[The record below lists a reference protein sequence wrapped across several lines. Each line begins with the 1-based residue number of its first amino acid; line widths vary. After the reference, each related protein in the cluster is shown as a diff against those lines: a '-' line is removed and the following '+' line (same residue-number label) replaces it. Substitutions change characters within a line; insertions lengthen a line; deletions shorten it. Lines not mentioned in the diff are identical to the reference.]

1 MIKKRVG
8 LLLSLFV
15 FILSS
20 HTASANP
27 FFLSNDILV
36 LNPNDGLSVCSTSL
50 NVTGSSNVEIVLKVL
65 TSAGMSLEQAAGVA
79 GNLVVESASETIN
92 PAAEEFP
99 GQDRGGKGVV
109 QWTAG
114 RWRGPDGLREFS
126 IYRVKSEAERLG
138 VKYDEAAQSLGV
150 TVGAEWS
157 DMTTQMEFMLWEVGQ
172 GAAWNGKP
180 GGTEQRGWQA
190 TIQEKT
196 PSAAAETWMLTY
208 ERPGTPHLDRRIAAA
223 NRIYQ
228 QFSGQQLGE
237 VTIGA
242 DNCGG
247 GVVAGN
253 ITSTAKNLA
262 WLHKVSI
269 KRGTSDRYGEDVAKP
284 EYVKAVEEVHSSIN
298 QAMFTDCGVFVST
311 VMRSSGVDPEY
322 PLRGTSTQLPYV
334 LSSSKYK
341 TFTAQSESE
350 LQPGDIM
357 IRDGHT
363 YIYVGS
369 YTAPEDNK
377 EYKAVGASWYT
388 RPPSG
393 HDLYLSGEG
402 NGDISTSSAFT
413 VARYIGG

>member
-109 QWTAG
+109 QWTAD
-114 RWRGPDGLREFS
+114 RWRGADGLRAF
-126 IYRVKSEAERLG
+126 AEYKG
-138 VKYDEAAQSLGV
+138 TD
-150 TVGAEWS
+150 WS
-157 DMTTQMEFMLWEVGQ
+157 DMNTQMEFILWEVGK

-180 GGTEQRGWQA
+180 GGAERRGWQA
-190 TIQEKT
+190 TIQETT

-228 QFSGQQLGE
+228 QFSSQQLGE
-237 VTIGA
+237 VTIGT

-262 WLHKVSI
+262 WPHKVSI